1 MRAREAINLQSYVRG
16 RIAQY
21 LEASSDVGDE
31 ELKRLQAEVERVGG
45 LVDNLA
51 ASLDADALRSRTT
64 SLLRS
69 VSRQM
74 TAWAQQLGLE
84 HAADGTQIDLD
95 RLTIVADTSD
105 GPAYMDRGEIGSG
118 MNWVG
123 YHLTAYLALQRFFIE
138 QRRPVPSFVV
148 LDQPS
153 QAFFPR
159 AIPEGTWMSSRTP
172 TGRTR
177 AVSTS

>member
-21 LEASSDVGDE
+21 LEASSEVGDE
-31 ELKRLQAEVERVGG
+31 DLERLQAEVERVGS
-45 LVDNLA
+45 LVENLA
-51 ASLDADALRSRTT
+51 ESLDADALRSRTT

-84 HAADGTQIDLD
+84 HAADGAQIDLD

-105 GPAYMDRGEIGSG
+105 GPAYMDRARS
-118 MNWVG
+118 
-123 YHLTAYLALQRFFIE
+123 
-138 QRRPVPSFVV
+138 
-148 LDQPS
+148 
-153 QAFFPR
+153 
-159 AIPEGTWMSSRTP
+159 
-172 TGRTR
+172 
-177 AVSTS
+177 AVE